1 MKNCVQDRAGMNP
14 ISAQIRMRLCKEKG
28 RHSREGGNPVFL
40 LFLVKSTG
48 NELDPR
54 FRGGD
59 ENPNLATNKFNNLRP
74 YLSAYGDE
82 PSLRSGSR

>member
-1 MKNCVQDRAGMNP
+1 
-14 ISAQIRMRLCKEKG
+14 MRLCKEKG
-28 RHSREGGNPVFL
+28 RHSREGENPVFL

-54 FRGGD
+54 FRVGD

-74 YLSAYGDE
+74 YLSAYGVYPRPRLLYE
-82 PSLRSGSR
+82 SGPAAQRSQNAQNLLN

>member
-1 MKNCVQDRAGMNP
+1 
-14 ISAQIRMRLCKEKG
+14 MRLCKEKG

-74 YLSAYGDE
+74 YLSAYGVYPRPIYDI
-82 PSLRSGSR
+82 PRDTISAH